1 MKILSYKG
9 YEGSAEVDMEAE
21 VCRGKILF
29 IPDLVTYEA
38 ETPKQLQREFEAA
51 VDDYLETCRELDREP
66 QKPFR
71 GSFNVRVSHQLHRA
85 AAVRAVMDDVS
96 LNDVVVRAL
105 DCYLNVRAD
114 VQHNVTL
121 KFEGGDIQTIVSA
134 AQAQQWR
141 EVSTGN
147 VKH

>member
-9 YEGSAEVDMEAE
+9 YEGSAEVDMELE
-21 VCRGKILF
+21 VCGGKLLF

-38 ETPKQLQREFEAA
+38 ETPKQLQHEFEAA
-51 VDDYLETCRELDREP
+51 VDDYLETCRDLGREP
-66 QKPFR
+66 QKPFK
-71 GSFNVRVSHQLHRA
+71 GSFNVRVPPQIHRA
-85 AAVRAVMDDVS
+85 AAVRAVIDDVS

-121 KFEGGDIQTIVSA
+121 KFDSDIQTMVSA
-134 AQAQQWR
+134 AQIHEWR
-141 EVSTGN
+141 KVSTTN